1 MRIPISAEV
10 ISRDGTTGRDATLKN
25 GLAEANGDDLII
37 RKRPGMYDLGSV
49 GAGAAQVLAPWQGK
63 LVGVAGD
70 LITSSY
76 ITTGE
81 PESGVLQNYAG
92 KGVVFGVVSNGVY
105 SVAAFD
111 SELYRSTNS
120 GASFASVLSIGS
132 TFGSIAFGNGVF
144 VAVIPAATSNDIRYS
159 TDNGATWNSATSGAS
174 VTKSLSFAGG
184 YFFLTGANGKLYTS
198 ANGSSWTDRTISTT
212 NDLSPVVVYG
222 GGKWVVGTVQGVIY
236 SATAIN
242 TWTANP
248 VQPAAPVVYGNG
260 VFVGHDGGDL
270 YYSDDGINYTFAY
283 ETGDSIL
290 TPVAFFDGAFW
301 SKAEYGDL
309 LFYSTDGVTWYS
321 QTVPDGGTSGVNTT
335 VSAFDYGL
343 FIGAVDQIFRYQ
355 IISSEKITVENSLS
369 LSPTTADLDLWW
381 NLSGAAASSQYLFLK
396 NAEQGFLL
404 DSTLTLS
411 EITDGDYPASTVPGA
426 VWLDGT
432 FYVMDAT
439 ARIYG
444 SDLNNPSAWNA
455 LNFITAIKEPGAGVA
470 IAKSQNYVIA
480 FKEWSTELFFDAGNA
495 TGSPLSPVDNGFS
508 LVGCASGYSVT
519 EVDGTLFWVSQ
530 TKQNGRGVHMMIGLE
545 SKEITTPSVQRILNR
560 DDMSQVSAYG
570 LRIGGAVCYIL
581 TLKDTGVTLVYN
593 AQSAKWSEW
602 TSLTARTP
610 QSCTI
615 TRDGQVATVT
625 CNNHG
630 LADGDP
636 ALIAGANDIEY
647 NGRHQIRLID
657 ANTFS
662 FYVENSPA
670 TPATGTITVTG
681 YTSSRFKLTKHVK
694 ALGRD
699 LLLHE
704 TNGHIYTP
712 KDTQYSDDAPIDF
725 IVRTAKFDGGR
736 ESVKTCAS
744 TSLIGNKSDSEAM
757 LRWSD
762 DDRQSNSK
770 YRRVD
775 MSQERSKLSR
785 CGSFRRRSFDI
796 RHVADEQVQIS
807 ALEIE
812 TGA

>member
-1 MRIPISAEV
+1 
-10 ISRDGTTGRDATLKN
+10 
-25 GLAEANGDDLII
+25 
-37 RKRPGMYDLGSV
+37 
-49 GAGAAQVLAPWQGK
+49 
-63 LVGVAGD
+63 
-70 LITSSY
+70 
-76 ITTGE
+76 
-81 PESGVLQNYAG
+81 LQNYAG
-92 KGVVFGVVSNGVY
+92 KGVVFGLVGSSPY
-105 SVAAFD
+105 YVAAFD
-111 SELYRSTNS
+111 HDLYRSTND
-120 GASFASVLSIGS
+120 GESFASVLNIGGLIF
-132 TFGSIAFGNGVF
+132 TSIAYGNGVF
-144 VAVIPAATSNDIRYS
+144 VAYVSGTGTNDIRYS
-159 TDNGATWNSATSGAS
+159 SDNGATWNTATSGAGTGS
-174 VTKSLSFAGG
+174 AVSFAGG
-184 YFFLTGANGKLYTS
+184 YFFLTGQNGKLYTS
-198 ANGSSWTDRTISTT
+198 TNGSSWTDRTISTT
-212 NDLSPVVVYG
+212 NDLDPVVVYG
-222 GGKWVVGTVQGVIY
+222 NGQWVVGTVQGVIY
-236 SATAIN
+236 SATSVSG

-248 VQPAAPVVYGNG
+248 VQPAVPVVYGNG

-309 LFYSTDGVTWYS
+309 IFYSTDGVTWYS
-321 QTVPDGGTSGVNTT
+321 QTVPDGGTSGANSTI
-335 VSAFDYGL
+335 SAFDYGV

-355 IISSEKITVENSLS
+355 IVSSEKITVETSLS
-369 LSPTTADLDLWW
+369 LSPASSNLDLWW
-381 NLSGAAASSQYLFLK
+381 NISGAAASSQYLFLK

-411 EITDGDYPASTVPGA
+411 EITDGDYLASTVPGA

-470 IAKSQNYVIA
+470 IAKSQNYIIA

-615 TRDGQVATVT
+615 TRSGQVATVT

-636 ALIAGANDIEY
+636 ALIAGANDVEY
-647 NGRHQIRLID
+647 NGRHQINVID

-681 YTSSRFKLTKHVK
+681 YDSSYFKLTKHVK
-694 ALGRD
+694 AIGRD

-704 TNGHIYTP
+704 TNGHVYTP
-712 KDTQYSDDAPIDF
+712 KDTEGSDDAPIDF
-725 IVRTAKFDGGR
+725 VIRTGKFDGGSEAR
-736 ESVKTCAS
+736 KTLAS
-744 TSLIGNKSDSEAM
+744 ASLIGNKSDSEAM
-757 LRWSD
+757 MRWSD
-762 DDRQSNSK
+762 DDYQTNSK
-770 YRRVD
+770 YRRID
-775 MSQERSKLSR
+775 LSKDRAKLNR

-796 RHVADEQVQIS
+796 RHVADTTIQLV